1 MLATK
6 ETCEAKSMGR
16 GHAMSLAVW
25 PHAPARKHFPIVLL
39 GHDQHGRYTVND
51 GPQAVVQKNSQRSWG
66 HATGPCVYIG
76 RGRKKRQE
84 DKESRHKSR
93 RKHERVF
100 EMTKTNNDARHMNQY
115 ASRNNGMR
123 GRIVAIALAGV
134 LAVGGV
140 AGAVCAAGLGK
151 APNQAPVAAQTV
163 TTRPVTKAASTQ
175 KVAKTKKAEAKK
187 ATETKKATEAKQA
200 EAVKPAAKQA
210 EATKQAA
217 PAATK
222 QAETKAPTA
231 DTDSTGLEAKISRE
245 DCIAKAC
252 AHVGAGGQAKGE
264 AKNVTAK
271 KVVGGGTVYYAVE
284 LDLGDVHYCVQVDAI
299 DGDII
304 GSDQVHAGTRTLL
317 DREGNP
323 IEGTEQEA

>member
-1 MLATK
+1 
-6 ETCEAKSMGR
+6 
-16 GHAMSLAVW
+16 
-25 PHAPARKHFPIVLL
+25 
-39 GHDQHGRYTVND
+39 
-51 GPQAVVQKNSQRSWG
+51 
-66 HATGPCVYIG
+66 
-76 RGRKKRQE
+76 
-84 DKESRHKSR
+84 
-93 RKHERVF
+93 
-100 EMTKTNNDARHMNQY
+100 MTRTNNDARHMNQY
-115 ASRNNGMR
+115 ASNNNGMR

-151 APNQAPVAAQTV
+151 APNQAPVAAQIV
-163 TTRPVTKAASTQ
+163 TTRPATKAASTQ

-187 ATETKKATEAKQA
+187 ATETKKAAEAKQA

-222 QAETKAPTA
+222 QAEAVKPAAKQAAPAATKQAETKAPTA
-231 DTDSTGLEAKISRE
+231 NADGSGLEAKISRE

-271 KVVGGGTVYYAVE
+271 KVVGGGTVYYSVE

-317 DREGNP
+317 GSEGNP
-323 IEGTEQEA
+323 IEGTAQEA